1 MYILETSRI
10 YYEETFYQIS
20 IYVIIQDVKT
30 LVRGIRRKMREIIRA
45 KNSGFCF
52 GVDRAVDES
61 FRFIKTEGKTYT
73 LGPLIHNT
81 DVTNKLAEKGI
92 NEISLK
98 DIPFLGHHDTVII
111 RTHGVS
117 MAVYDELKARNVEII
132 DLTCPYVINIQKKVR
147 EYHGKGYKIIILGDE
162 NHPEVIGI
170 NGYCENSAYITRTGE
185 FDFQLKGKIC
195 VVAQTTE
202 KQENWR
208 RLIGNIALTA
218 KEFIA
223 FNTICKAT
231 EDRQKS
237 ADEISRE
244 VDAMIVIGGKTSSNT
259 TKLYEICKKNC
270 ALTFHI
276 ENAEE
281 LGPVKEK
288 IKDAVKVGI
297 TAGASTPEWIIKEAM
312 ENL

>member
-1 MYILETSRI
+1 
-10 YYEETFYQIS
+10 
-20 IYVIIQDVKT
+20 
-30 LVRGIRRKMREIIRA
+30 MREVIRA

-52 GVDRAVDES
+52 GVERAVHES
-61 FRFIKTEGKTYT
+61 FGFIKSEGRIVT

-81 DVTNKLAEKGI
+81 DVTSKLTEKGI
-92 NEISLK
+92 IEISV
-98 DIPFLGHHDTVII
+98 DEIPSLSEQDTVII

-117 MAVYDELKARNVEII
+117 MEVYDELKARKAEII
-132 DLTCPYVINIQKKVR
+132 DLTCPFVINIQKKVKK
-147 EYHGKGYKIIILGDE
+147 YHDEGYKIIILGDE

-170 NGYCENSAYITRTGE
+170 NGYCENSAYITKTG
-185 FDFQLKGKIC
+185 DLDVQLKGKVC

-202 KQENWR
+202 KQANWIK
-208 RLIGNIALTA
+208 LINNIAGTV

-237 ADEISRE
+237 ADELSRE
-244 VDAMIVIGGKTSSNT
+244 VDAMIVIGGKSSSNT
-259 TKLYEICKKNC
+259 TKLYEICKRNC
-270 ALTFHI
+270 NLTFHI
-276 ENAEE
+276 ENAKE
-281 LGPVKEK
+281 LGPIKEK
-288 IKDAVKVGI
+288 IKYAVKVGI

>member
-1 MYILETSRI
+1 
-10 YYEETFYQIS
+10 
-20 IYVIIQDVKT
+20 VKIK
-30 LVRGIRRKMREIIRA
+30 VHEKRREMREVIRA

-52 GVDRAVDES
+52 GVERAVHES
-61 FRFIKTEGKTYT
+61 FGFIKSEGRIVT

-81 DVTNKLAEKGI
+81 DVTSKLTEKGI
-92 NEISLK
+92 FEISVD
-98 DIPFLGHHDTVII
+98 DIPSLSEQDTVII

-117 MAVYDELKARNVEII
+117 MEVYDELKARRVEII
-132 DLTCPYVINIQKKVR
+132 DLTCPFVINIQKKVKK
-147 EYHGKGYKIIILGDE
+147 YHDEGYKIIILGDE

-170 NGYCENSAYITRTGE
+170 NGYCENSAYITKTGNL
-185 FDFQLKGKIC
+185 DDQLKGKVC

-202 KQENWR
+202 KQANWIK
-208 RLIGNIALTA
+208 LINNIARTV

-237 ADEISRE
+237 ADELSRE
-244 VDAMIVIGGKTSSNT
+244 VDAMIVIGGKSSSNT
-259 TKLYEICKKNC
+259 TKLYEICKRNC
-270 ALTFHI
+270 DLTFHI
-276 ENAEE
+276 ENAKE
-281 LGPVKEK
+281 LGPIKEK
-288 IKDAVKVGI
+288 IKYAVKVGI

>member
-1 MYILETSRI
+1 
-10 YYEETFYQIS
+10 
-20 IYVIIQDVKT
+20 
-30 LVRGIRRKMREIIRA
+30 MREIIRA

-52 GVDRAVDES
+52 GVDRAVNEAFNIVRPGS
-61 FRFIKTEGKTYT
+61 KIYT
-73 LGPLIHNT
+73 LGPLIHNK
-81 DVTNKLAEKGI
+81 DVAREL
-92 NEISLK
+92 SLK
-98 DIPFLGHHDTVII
+98 DIDELNIKDIDTLKENDTVII

-117 MAVYDELKARNVEII
+117 MEVYDELKAKKVEII
-132 DLTCPYVINIQKKVR
+132 DLTCPYVINIQKKVK
-147 EYHGKGYKIIILGDE
+147 EYHEKGYKIIILGDAT
-162 NHPEVIGI
+162 HPEVIGI
-170 NGYCENSAYITRTGE
+170 NGYCRNTAYITQAGDL
-185 FDFQLKGKIC
+185 DFPMKGRFC

-202 KQENWR
+202 KLENWV
-208 RLIGNIALTA
+208 RLITNISKTA

-237 ADEISRE
+237 AEEISKE

-259 TKLYEICKKNC
+259 TKLYEICLNNC

-276 ENAEE
+276 ENAKD
-281 LGPVKEK
+281 LGPIREK
-288 IKDAVKVGI
+288 IKNAVKVGI

>member
-1 MYILETSRI
+1 
-10 YYEETFYQIS
+10 
-20 IYVIIQDVKT
+20 
-30 LVRGIRRKMREIIRA
+30 MREIIRA

-52 GVDRAVDES
+52 GVDRAVNEA
-61 FRFIKTEGKTYT
+61 FGFVKTTGKTYT
-73 LGPLIHNT
+73 LGPLIHNK
-81 DVTNKLAEKGI
+81 DVTQKLTGKGI
-92 NEISLK
+92 NEISVE
-98 DIPFLGHHDTVII
+98 DINQLCENDTVII

-147 EYHGKGYKIIILGDE
+147 EFHEKGYRIIILGDDS
-162 NHPEVIGI
+162 HPEVIGI
-170 NGYCENSAYITRTGE
+170 NGYCDNSAYITKTGDL
-185 FDFQLKGKIC
+185 DFQLRGKIC

-202 KQENWR
+202 KQENWLN
-208 RLIGNIALTA
+208 LIGNIARTA
-218 KEFIA
+218 KEFVA

-237 ADEISRE
+237 AEEISRE
-244 VDAMIVIGGKTSSNT
+244 VDAMIVIGGKSSSNT

-270 ALTFHI
+270 DLTFLI
-276 ENAEE
+276 ENAGD
-281 LGPVKEK
+281 LGPVKER
-288 IKDAVKVGI
+288 IKNAVKVGI

>member
-1 MYILETSRI
+1 
-10 YYEETFYQIS
+10 
-20 IYVIIQDVKT
+20 
-30 LVRGIRRKMREIIRA
+30 MREVIRA

-52 GVDRAVDES
+52 GVERAVNES
-61 FRFIKTEGKTYT
+61 FGFIKSEGRIVT

-81 DVTNKLAEKGI
+81 DVTDRLAEKGI
-92 NEISLK
+92 HEISVEG
-98 DIPFLGHHDTVII
+98 IPMLSEQDTVII

-117 MAVYDELKARNVEII
+117 MEVYDELKARKVEII
-132 DLTCPYVINIQKKVR
+132 DLTCPFVINIQKKVR
-147 EYHGKGYKIIILGDE
+147 KYHEEGYKIVILGDE

-170 NGYCENSAYITRTGE
+170 NGYCANSAYITKTG
-185 FDFQLKGKIC
+185 DLDIQLKGRVC

-202 KQENWR
+202 KQANWIK
-208 RLIGNIALTA
+208 LINNIAGTA

-231 EDRQKS
+231 EDRQLS
-237 ADEISRE
+237 AEELSRE
-244 VDAMIVIGGKTSSNT
+244 VDAMIVIGGKSSSNT

-270 ALTFHI
+270 DLTFHI

-281 LGPVKEK
+281 LDNIKEK
-288 IKDAVKVGI
+288 IKNAVRVGI